1 MATDR
6 EIKRRIRS
14 VKNISQVTKAMEAV
28 SASKMR
34 RAQQQVLSTRPY
46 AQKAQEVLSF
56 LAYMPHSGL
65 PMFHPLLEAR
75 PVEKVLMVLITADRG
90 LAGGFNSHMINTALK
105 FADQLD
111 KPTSWVT
118 VGRKGRDYMARYGYH
133 IIAEFTKLGDR
144 PTSLDVAPIAR
155 VVTDEFVAQRV
166 DAVYLCYTDFVNVL
180 RQVPTVK
187 QLLPIEP
194 IKPETKWSP
203 DYIFE
208 PDPETILDLVL
219 YRFVELQILQALYES
234 IASEHAARMVAMRN
248 ATDAALELIDVLTL
262 SYNKARQERI
272 TREILDIAGG
282 AEALRRARE
291 MES

>member
-1 MATDR
+1 MARDR

-14 VKNISQVTKAMEAV
+14 VKNIAQVTKAMEAV

-56 LAYMPHSGL
+56 LAYAPFNRNQM
-65 PMFHPLLEAR
+65 HPLLEER
-75 PVEKVLMVLITADRG
+75 PIERALMLLITADRG
-90 LAGGFNSHMINTALK
+90 LAGGFNSNMIRTAIQ
-105 FADQLD
+105 FSEELD
-111 KPTSWVT
+111 KPVTWIT
-118 VGRKGRDYMARYGYH
+118 VGRKGRDYMARYGYK

-144 PTSLDVAPIAR
+144 PTSVDIAPIAR
-155 VVTDEFVAQRV
+155 VATEEFVSGRV
-166 DAVYLCYTDFVNVL
+166 DAVYLCYTDFINVL

-194 IKPETKWSP
+194 IEPTVKWSP

-208 PDPETILDLVL
+208 PDPETIFSLVL
-219 YRFVELQILQALYES
+219 HRFVELQILQGIYES

-248 ATDAALELIDVLTL
+248 ATEAALELVDVLTL

-272 TREILDIAGG
+272 TKEIMDIAGG
-282 AEALRRARE
+282 AEALRQAQ
-291 MES
+291 ES

>member
-1 MATDR
+1 MARDR

-14 VKNISQVTKAMEAV
+14 VKNIAQVTKAMEAV

-34 RAQQQVLSTRPY
+34 RAQQQVLATRPY
-46 AQKAQEVLSF
+46 AQKAQEVLNF
-56 LAYMPHSGL
+56 LAYL
-65 PMFHPLLEAR
+65 PREGRPLHPLLQVR
-75 PVEKVLMVLITADRG
+75 PVERVLYVLITADRG
-90 LAGGFNSHMINTALK
+90 LAGGFNSNMIRAALH
-105 FADQLD
+105 FAEDLG
-111 KPTSWVT
+111 KPATWIT
-118 VGRKGRDYMARYGYH
+118 VGRKGRDYMARYGYNV
-133 IIAEFTKLGDR
+133 IAEFVRLGDR
-144 PTSLDVAPIAR
+144 PTSMDVAPIAR
-155 VVTDEFVAQRV
+155 VATDEFVAERV

-194 IKPETKWSP
+194 IKPEVPWSP

-208 PDPETILDLVL
+208 PDPDTILSLVL

-248 ATDAALELIDVLTL
+248 ATEAALELVDVLTL

-272 TREILDIAGG
+272 TKEIMDIAGG
-282 AEALRRARE
+282 AEALRKAQEE
-291 MES
+291 M

>member
-1 MATDR
+1 MARDR

-14 VKNISQVTKAMEAV
+14 VKNIAQVTKAMEAV

-34 RAQQQVLSTRPY
+34 RAQQQVLATRPY
-46 AQKAQEVLSF
+46 AQKAQEVLNF
-56 LAYMPHSGL
+56 LAYL
-65 PMFHPLLEAR
+65 PANRELLHPLLQER
-75 PVEKVLMVLITADRG
+75 PVERVLMILITADRG
-90 LAGGFNSHMINTALK
+90 LAGGFNSHMIRKALH
-105 FADQLD
+105 FADDLG
-111 KPTSWVT
+111 KPATWIT
-118 VGRKGRDYMARYGYH
+118 VGRKGRDYMGRYGYP

-155 VVTDEFVAQRV
+155 VATEEFTSERV
-166 DAVYLCYTDFVNVL
+166 DAVYLCYTDFINVL

-194 IKPETKWSP
+194 VKPTVKWSP

-208 PDPETILDLVL
+208 PDPETILNLVL
-219 YRFVELQILQALYES
+219 HRFVELQILQALYES

-248 ATDAALELIDVLTL
+248 ATEAALELVDVLTL

-272 TREILDIAGG
+272 TKEIMDIAGG
-282 AEALRRARE
+282 AEALRQAQ
-291 MES
+291 ES

>member
-1 MATDR
+1 MARDR

-14 VKNISQVTKAMEAV
+14 VKNIAQVTKAMEAV

-34 RAQQQVLSTRPY
+34 RAQQQVLATRPY
-46 AQKAQEVLSF
+46 AQKAQEVLNF
-56 LAYMPHSGL
+56 LAYMPSNRQL
-65 PMFHPLLEAR
+65 LHPLLQER
-75 PVEKVLMVLITADRG
+75 PIERALMILVTADRG
-90 LAGGFNSHMINTALK
+90 LAGGFNSNMIRTAVH
-105 FADQLD
+105 FADELG
-111 KPTSWVT
+111 KPTMWIT
-118 VGRKGRDYMARYGYH
+118 VGRKGRDYMARYGYK

-144 PTSLDVAPIAR
+144 PTAVDIAPIAR
-155 VVTDEFVAQRV
+155 VATEEFVAERV

-180 RQVPTVK
+180 RQVPTIK

-194 IKPETKWSP
+194 IKPTVKWSP

-208 PDPETILDLVL
+208 PDPETILNTVL

-248 ATDAALELIDVLTL
+248 ATEAALELVDVLTL

-272 TREILDIAGG
+272 TKEIMDIAGG
-282 AEALRRARE
+282 TEALRKAQE
-291 MES
+291 EA

>member
-1 MATDR
+1 MARDR

-14 VKNISQVTKAMEAV
+14 VKNIAQVTKAMEAV

-34 RAQQQVLSTRPY
+34 RAQQQVLATRPY
-46 AQKAQEVLSF
+46 AQKAQEVLNF
-56 LAYMPHSGL
+56 LAYL
-65 PMFHPLLEAR
+65 PREGRPLHPLLQER
-75 PVEKVLMVLITADRG
+75 PIQKVLYILITADRG
-90 LAGGFNSHMINTALK
+90 LAGGFNSNMIRKALR
-105 FADQLD
+105 FAEDLG
-111 KPTSWVT
+111 KPASWIT
-118 VGRKGRDYMARYGYH
+118 VGRKGRDYMVRYGYNV
-133 IIAEFTKLGDR
+133 IAEFVRLGDR

-155 VVTDEFVAQRV
+155 VATEEFVGERV

-180 RQVPTVK
+180 RQVPTVR

-194 IKPETKWSP
+194 IEPEVKWSP

-208 PDPETILDLVL
+208 PDPDTILDLVL

-248 ATDAALELIDVLTL
+248 ATDAALELVDVLTL

-272 TREILDIAGG
+272 TKEIMDIAGG
-282 AEALRRARE
+282 AEALRKAQEE
-291 MES
+291 M